1 MMMGGT
7 ASQGGNLACIVVID
21 RIIVVIFLIRE
32 SNPNLNRQSYANGTS
47 FLLKIFK
54 KSAQVISFTAN
65 VFAVFKIHLF
75 FFLLRLTT
83 ANVFTVPKK
92 SVFVV
97 YKIALSASTNNFSI

>member
-7 ASQGGNLACIVVID
+7 ASQDENLACIVVID
-21 RIIVVIFLIRE
+21 RIIVVLYLIRK
-32 SNPNLNRQSYANGTS
+32 SSPDLNRQSYANGTS
-47 FLLKIFK
+47 FLQKIKK

-75 FFLLRLTT
+75 FFS
-83 ANVFTVPKK
+83 ASFNYCYVFTVPKK

-97 YKIALSASTNNFSI
+97 YTITLSALTNNFSI

>member
-7 ASQGGNLACIVVID
+7 ASQDGNLACIVVID
-21 RIIVVIFLIRE
+21 RIIVVIYLIIKC
-32 SNPNLNRQSYANGTS
+32 SSNLNRQLYANGTS
-47 FLLKIFK
+47 FLLKIKK

-75 FFLLRLTT
+75 FLLRLTT
-83 ANVFTVPKK
+83 ANLLTVPKK

-97 YKIALSASTNNFSI
+97 YKITLSVLTNNFSI